1 MERGMIE
8 FDIEILEQM
17 AARFNPLPTNDKFL
31 NRRYEWQKNI
41 NGAEWPYYR
50 FFYHLSKFLQP
61 DIVLELGTYQ
71 ATAAAHFAAGYE
83 WSTVITV
90 DHHTDPGDDNN
101 QLKVLEAA
109 EEYSNLVYFQGWST
123 PKLAMEQKG
132 KHFRGDVADVYQ
144 RVVDRTLYYGK
155 KIDILFVDSWHCYE
169 YAMDD
174 FETYKSLLS
183 SPALVICDDIQEGGG
198 PESPIQDMLRF
209 WDELPEPK
217 FLNANLHPGTNLGFV
232 KI

>member
-1 MERGMIE
+1 MKD
-8 FDIEILEQM
+8 FDIETLKQM
-17 AARFNPLPTNDKFL
+17 VMGFNPLPTNDKFL
-31 NRRYEWQKNI
+31 DQRYDWQKNE
-41 NGAEWPYYR
+41 NGVEWPYYR
-50 FFYHLSKFLQP
+50 FFYHLSKMLQP

-101 QLKVLEAA
+101 QLRVLEAA

-123 PKLAMEQKG
+123 SKLAAEQKG

-183 SPALVICDDIQEGGG
+183 SPALVIFGVKC
-198 PESPIQDMLRF
+198 
-209 WDELPEPK
+209 
-217 FLNANLHPGTNLGFV
+217 LNLNS
-232 KI
+232 